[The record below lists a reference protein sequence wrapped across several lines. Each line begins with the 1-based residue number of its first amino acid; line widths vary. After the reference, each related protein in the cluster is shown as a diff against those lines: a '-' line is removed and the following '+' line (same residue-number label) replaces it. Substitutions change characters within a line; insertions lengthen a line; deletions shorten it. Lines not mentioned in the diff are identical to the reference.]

1 MKIHFWGVRGS
12 IPSPGPD
19 TVRYGGNTLCV
30 SVSLA
35 DDCTLVLDAGTGLFH
50 LGRQAEPGSHTY
62 YFLLSHLHWDHI
74 QGFPMFRQHM
84 NPNVTIRVLC
94 EMNPSW
100 ADLFLSQMD
109 GIRFPITLDELT
121 ADVAGYS
128 DDLND
133 LLSRFGV
140 AVTWIRLNHR
150 GECYG
155 YKISSPSGTLM
166 YITDHEMDATSHVY
180 TSFDEL
186 ATFCS
191 DADILIHDGHFT
203 EDQMSSKSGFGHTSV
218 ERACELAA
226 KANAKQLVLFHHDP
240 GRTDDMLDENLR
252 LARAHL
258 ESLEANVHC
267 ITAFEGLH
275 LEL

>member
-1 MKIHFWGVRGS
+1 MSISIHPIQMGL
-12 IPSPGPD
+12 D
-19 TVRYGGNTLCV
+19 TVYVVKGESMILIDGGDPHKLNV
-30 SVSLA
+30 FQE
-35 DDCTLVLDAGTGLFH
+35 GLEKASINPRDIQLIILTH
-50 LGRQAEPGSHTY
+50 G
-62 YFLLSHLHWDHI
+62 HWDHI